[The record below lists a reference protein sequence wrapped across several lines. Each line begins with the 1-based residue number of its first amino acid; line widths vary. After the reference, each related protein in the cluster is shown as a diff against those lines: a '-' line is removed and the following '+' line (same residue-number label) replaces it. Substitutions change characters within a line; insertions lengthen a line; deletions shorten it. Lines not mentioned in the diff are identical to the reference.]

1 MNVAE
6 QDKNRSRSHQRLIY
20 TKGERCKKK
29 EKKKKTKDNG
39 KKTDQNKTRQLCS
52 DTGNRT
58 PVSRVTGGDTSHYTM
73 SESIQTSKFINYKKI
88 EQNYP
93 GRTATQGKKRT
104 TPGIPTWSP
113 TVVLTGLDNA

>member
-29 EKKKKTKDNG
+29 ENKRKQKIME

-58 PVSRVTGGDTSHYTM
+58 PVSRVTGGDTHHYT
-73 SESIQTSKFINYKKI
+73 I
-88 EQNYP
+88 EDL
-93 GRTATQGKKRT
+93 
-104 TPGIPTWSP
+104 I
-113 TVVLTGLDNA
+113 